1 MVGLACLAL
10 ACLVAVRWIVRT
22 GGSAATANT
31 PLRLADETLDGFDGG
46 LVGRE
51 SVGRFR
57 GTSGPSLREELAGI
71 VHDDPD
77 SAASVLRN
85 WIGTAN

>member
-1 MVGLACLAL
+1 M
-10 ACLVAVRWIVRT
+10 RWIVRT

-85 WIGTAN
+85 WIGSAN